1 MLYCIVKYYIVKAS
15 YVTIPR
21 FNIGKRITLVLP
33 KTPVAAAVDLW
44 HECNWQELLFCDAI
58 ALQFEDRQYVGSFQC
73 IFSHNTEKWLVYT
86 AENIQKTAKQ
96 FDDKISFHKVDLTAL
111 KYLN

>member
-1 MLYCIVKYYIVKAS
+1 M
-15 YVTIPR
+15 
-21 FNIGKRITLVLP
+21 LP

-44 HECNWQELLFCDAI
+44 HECNYQELLLCDAI
-58 ALQFEDRQYVGSFQC
+58 ALQFEERQYVGSFQL
-73 IFSHNTEKWLVYT
+73 IFSPNTEKCLVYT

-96 FDDKISFHKVDLTAL
+96 FDDKIRFYKVDLTAL